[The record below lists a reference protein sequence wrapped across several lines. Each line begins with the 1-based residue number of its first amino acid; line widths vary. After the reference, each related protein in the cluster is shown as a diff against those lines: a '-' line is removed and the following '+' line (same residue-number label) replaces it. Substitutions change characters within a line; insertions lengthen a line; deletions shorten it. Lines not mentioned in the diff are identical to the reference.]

1 MEAAED
7 ADPALRAE
15 AIRGLAAFED
25 AGRFDITRAPNNHVA
40 FGLGPHFCLGA
51 SLARLEARA
60 MFEEILARM
69 PDIEPA
75 GPVERLRS
83 NLINGVK
90 HLPVRFTPTSTEG
103 KVT

>member
-1 MEAAED
+1 
-7 ADPALRAE
+7 
-15 AIRGLAAFED
+15 
-25 AGRFDITRAPNNHVA
+25 
-40 FGLGPHFCLGA
+40 
-51 SLARLEARA
+51 

-90 HLPVRFTPTSTEG
+90 HLPVRFTPTSASGEET
-103 KVT
+103 T